1 MSANYLGEYSK
12 YFNLIQQGLCP
23 SFPVLPTACSE
34 LFIHLILPTLLI
46 VSCLPT
52 TLRPYFLQHLLY
64 EPIPAVNTTQ

>member
-1 MSANYLGEYSK
+1 MSANCLREYSK

-46 VSCLPT
+46 VSCQPT
-52 TLRPYFLQHLLY
+52 TLTALLLTA
-64 EPIPAVNTTQ
+64 PLV